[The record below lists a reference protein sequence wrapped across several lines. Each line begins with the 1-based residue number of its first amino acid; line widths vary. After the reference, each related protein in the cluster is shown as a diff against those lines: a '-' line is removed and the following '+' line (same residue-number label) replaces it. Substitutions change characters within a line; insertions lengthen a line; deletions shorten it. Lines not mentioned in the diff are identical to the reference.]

1 MADGPR
7 LANGKLCYLQIPA
20 TDIPRSADFY
30 ESVFGWRIRRRGD
43 GTIAFDDTAGEVSGS
58 WVRGRRAQGDPGLL
72 IYVMVSDIE
81 RTIEAIVGGGGEAVQ
96 PVGADAPEVTA
107 RFRDPA
113 GNVLGLYQEPSLRTA
128 GEPGPDPP
136 GPSPAA

>member
-58 WVRGRRAQGDPGLL
+58 WVRGRRATRGC
-72 IYVMVSDIE
+72 
-81 RTIEAIVGGGGEAVQ
+81 
-96 PVGADAPEVTA
+96 
-107 RFRDPA
+107 
-113 GNVLGLYQEPSLRTA
+113 
-128 GEPGPDPP
+128 
-136 GPSPAA
+136 